1 MYNNIMNNK
10 GKIGAIIIFLGLI
23 FATGFFDGV
32 YAQTANQQGGQVF
45 SQQMKDMIFSIEQQL
60 KAKGE
65 DIQNFSLQDL
75 DWEALLKNT
84 IPSIPDTEK
93 AEEEMRNKMMQEFSS
108 YLENMNN
115 NYYKGDFSFNVTPK
129 NPDPNTNVNINLMSD
144 SFDINRSDIKWTING
159 NTKWKGIG
167 EKNFNFLMGNI
178 GSKTV
183 VAISVTSLKGD
194 RFLKT
199 INFYPAN
206 VDILWEAENY
216 VPVSYKGK
224 ALPSQESLI
233 KVTAIPNFLKGGV
246 KMPSSELFYDW
257 QIDYKKLPSAS
268 GRGKQSMYFVS
279 SKIGI
284 SSIVNVVISDLNNNI
299 RVEKNITIEP
309 QNPKVVFYK
318 ENPLEGKL
326 YNQAIDEANDGDTI
340 VAEPYFFSNNQ
351 IDNLSYEWLANKK
364 NKIESNIDKNKIKV
378 LLDSNNSDSV
388 SNIYIRILNKINTF
402 QSADKI
408 FRINLNRN

>member
-10 GKIGAIIIFLGLI
+10 GKIGAIIIFSGLI

-32 YAQTANQQGGQVF
+32 YAQTLNQPGEEMI

-65 DIQNFSLQDL
+65 DIQSFSLQDL
-75 DWEALLKNT
+75 DWASILNNA
-84 IPSIPDTEK
+84 IPSIPNTEQ
-93 AEEEMRNKMMQEFSS
+93 AEEEMKNMMMQEYSS

-129 NPDPNTNVNINLMSD
+129 NPDPNTNVNINLMSN
-144 SFDINRSDIKWTING
+144 SFDINRSDIKWLVNN
-159 NTKWKGIG
+159 NTKLKGIG
-167 EKNFNFLMGNI
+167 EKDFNFLTGNI

-183 VAISVTSLKGD
+183 VAMSVTSPKGD
-194 RFLKT
+194 RFLRT

-224 ALPSQESLI
+224 ALPSQGSLI

-246 KMPSSELFYDW
+246 KIPSSELFYDW
-257 QIDYKKLPSAS
+257 QIDYQKLPNVS
-268 GRGKQSMYFVS
+268 GRGKQSMYFVG

-284 SSIVNVVISDLNNNI
+284 SNIVNVVVSDINNNI
-299 RVEKNITIEP
+299 RVEKNIIIEP

-326 YNQAIDEANDGDTI
+326 YNQAIDNANDGDTI

-364 NKIESNIDKNKIKV
+364 NKIESNVDKNKIKV
-378 LLDSNNSDSV
+378 LLDSNNPDSI
-388 SNIYIRILNKINTF
+388 SNIYIRILNKINILQF
-402 QSADKI
+402 ADKI